1 MTEDRSRLLKLCFEE
16 MEEVA
21 RLHDD
26 LECCLNEVKREL
38 NYILSELNVRDYHHD
53 ETLRYLG
60 HEPDSKLNEGE
71 IELTNHN
78 ITWIRNC
85 CYDAISE
92 TEETLLPYFKT
103 KNPTNVGLII
113 VMVNL
118 QYLHHKEVH
127 NPNQGDL
134 KKNQYLLR

>member
-1 MTEDRSRLLKLCFEE
+1 MTEDKSRILKLCFEE

-60 HEPDSKLNEGE
+60 HEPDPKLNEGE
-71 IELTNHN
+71 IEMNSSDIN
-78 ITWIRNC
+78 WIKNRC
-85 CYDAISE
+85 CEALAD

-103 KNPTNVGLII
+103 K
-113 VMVNL
+113 
-118 QYLHHKEVH
+118 K
-127 NPNQGDL
+127 
-134 KKNQYLLR
+134 

>member
-1 MTEDRSRLLKLCFEE
+1 MTEDRSRTLKLCFEE
-16 MEEVA
+16 MEEIT

-26 LECCLNEVKREL
+26 LEYCLNEVKREL

-60 HEPDSKLNEGE
+60 HEPDPKLNEGE
-71 IELTNHN
+71 IEMNNRN

-103 KNPTNVGLII
+103 K
-113 VMVNL
+113 
-118 QYLHHKEVH
+118 K
-127 NPNQGDL
+127 
-134 KKNQYLLR
+134 